1 MSNSASIAECSTQI
15 RFVLVNDRAPRIDT
29 TCALCSVKSKNGLH
43 ARSADRADLLR
54 RAMLRRVRKDACTC
68 LQKRYEES
76 VMKLRKQFAVLA
88 GMIVFV
94 GTVWGGRGLMLRSSG
109 RNTTI

>member
-1 MSNSASIAECSTQI
+1 
-15 RFVLVNDRAPRIDT
+15 
-29 TCALCSVKSKNGLH
+29 
-43 ARSADRADLLR
+43 
-54 RAMLRRVRKDACTC
+54 
-68 LQKRYEES
+68 
-76 VMKLRKQFAVLA
+76 MKLRKQFAVLA